1 MNRSRTKQLVE
12 ANGVVTLKADSSRP
26 SSEIDTLLEDLGN
39 AAGTLPFYAVYPADG
54 TDPIVFGGPITQ
66 GYILEIL
73 VGAGPSA
80 EQKRVASSA
89 TPLN

>member
-1 MNRSRTKQLVE
+1 MKDGSDAVADWPVLNALLNTASGASWVSFHHGGGVGMGNSLHAGQVLV
-12 ANGVVTLKADSSRP
+12 
-26 SSEIDTLLEDLGN
+26 
-39 AAGTLPFYAVYPADG
+39 ADG
-54 TDPIVFGGPITQ
+54 TDQIVFGGPITQ

-73 VGAGPSA
+73 EGAGPSA